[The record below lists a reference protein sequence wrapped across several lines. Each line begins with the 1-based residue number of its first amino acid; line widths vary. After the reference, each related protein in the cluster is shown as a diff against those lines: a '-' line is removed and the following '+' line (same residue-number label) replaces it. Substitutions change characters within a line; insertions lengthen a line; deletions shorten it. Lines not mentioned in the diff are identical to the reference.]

1 MLLMDLL
8 SEEQITVDLGGEARD
23 AVLGE
28 LVDLLVLSGALPAEG
43 REGALEAVLTRE
55 ARQST
60 GLGGGVAI
68 PHGTCADVDEVT
80 AVLGVHRAGVD
91 FGAIDDAPVQLVILL
106 LVPPNR
112 FQAHIR
118 TLAGIARVLNDS
130 RLRELLIAAPDAASV
145 IDLLI
150 EREEAA
156 V

>member
-8 SEEQITVDLGGEARD
+8 SEEQIAPALCGTTRD
-23 AVLGE
+23 EVLGE
-28 LVDLLVLSGALPAEG
+28 LVDLLVSAGAISPEG
-43 REGALEAVLTRE
+43 RELALEAVLARE

-60 GLGGGVAI
+60 GLGGGIAI
-68 PHGTCADVDEVT
+68 PHGTCPEVEEVT
-80 AVLGVHRAGVD
+80 AALGIHRAGIEFD
-91 FGAIDDAPVQLVILL
+91 AIDEQPVQLVILL

-130 RLRELLIAAPDAASV
+130 RLRELLIAAPDAGSV

-150 EREEAA
+150 EREEATA
-156 V
+156 